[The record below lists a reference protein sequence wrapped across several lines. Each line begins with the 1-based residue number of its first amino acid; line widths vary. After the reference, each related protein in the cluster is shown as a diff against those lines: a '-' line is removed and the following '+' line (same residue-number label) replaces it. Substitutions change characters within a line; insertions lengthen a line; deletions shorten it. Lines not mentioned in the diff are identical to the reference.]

1 MPAPSA
7 KWWKGRAGYA
17 IYELLLSW
25 WRHRA
30 SFLISVGITVG
41 ALALYYFAFLGD
53 YAVPLVDLLQRVEN
67 TALDTRFRYRP
78 ETVFPADSRIVV
90 VAIDQH
96 SQEVFGKWPFSR
108 EHFAKLLHTLHED
121 GAKVAA
127 FDVTFS
133 KPDETAA
140 P

>member
-30 SFLISVGITVG
+30 SFLISVGITIG

-53 YAVPLVDLLQRVEN
+53 YAVPFVDLLQRVEN
-67 TALDTRFRYRP
+67 SALDTRFRYRP
-78 ETVFPADSRIVV
+78 ETAFPADQRRFRLSSSGILDLSLNLG
-90 VAIDQH
+90 A
-96 SQEVFGKWPFSR
+96 SMQELV
-108 EHFAKLLHTLHED
+108 
-121 GAKVAA
+121 
-127 FDVTFS
+127 
-133 KPDETAA
+133 
-140 P
+140 